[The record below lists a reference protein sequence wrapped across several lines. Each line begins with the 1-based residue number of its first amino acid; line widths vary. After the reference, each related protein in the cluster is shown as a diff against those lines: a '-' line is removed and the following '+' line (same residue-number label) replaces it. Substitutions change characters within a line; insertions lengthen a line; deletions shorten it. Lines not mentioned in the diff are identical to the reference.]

1 MADDADPGFDVD
13 ELQKLL
19 MKAKSTEAELT
30 FGFGLTAKPEE
41 CVLLLHLRKPPNAM
55 KKEAKSLP
63 VKVSKACGGT
73 VTVVDKDVRF
83 LPEKAVKGMIKQLKK
98 RFRDAGMSK
107 FRPVLVGPDGAEVD
121 EDSLP
126 DDDGPDLDDTDAAIP
141 EAPPM
146 PGAPPEGTA
155 DPALTELKRRLA
167 AIVPKVQ
174 ALPPDVAEKLR
185 QACLIAG
192 QQIARAE
199 TEAATTTIGRIEDAL
214 ARQTGTAPVAP
225 PQQPAVPLAK
235 LQEAMAKL
243 IQRIRALPEGDART
257 MLGTQARDILGMI
270 NEGAVER
277 AIAGIR
283 TLTQDL
289 TAAEARGGQGQTAPE
304 TPDVDP
310 MMIWQDAKELADVSI
325 TALQKALK
333 GFDDPDLQ
341 RIADMGL
348 NGVTDGFQTALMK
361 ALFEYKQS
369 AAGEARA
376 KAAANIAAKA
386 RELRGLI
393 ESDQIIALC
402 ESNPFNVAVNIR
414 APLSQ
419 ALTELEKLAA

>member
-1 MADDADPGFDVD
+1 MADDVSPGFDVA
-13 ELQKLL
+13 ELEKLL

-30 FGFGLTAKPEE
+30 FGFGLTAKPDD
-41 CVLLLHLRKPPNAM
+41 CVLLLHLRKPPGAM
-55 KKEAKSLP
+55 KKEAKSQP

-73 VTVVDKDVRF
+73 VTVVDKEVRF

-98 RFRDAGMSK
+98 RFRDAGMAK
-107 FRPVLVGPDGAEVD
+107 FKPVLVGPDGAEID
-121 EDSLP
+121 EDTLP
-126 DDDGPDLDDTDAAIP
+126 DDDGPDLEDDVAATEAPP
-141 EAPPM
+141 EAPPA
-146 PGAPPEGTA
+146 PGAPL
-155 DPALTELKRRLA
+155 DPALAALKQRLA

-174 ALPPDVAEKLR
+174 ALAPEVAEKLR

-192 QQIARAE
+192 QQIARGE
-199 TEAATTTIGRIEDAL
+199 TEAATTTVGRIEDAL
-214 ARQTGTAPVAP
+214 ARQTAVPPAP
-225 PQQPAVPLAK
+225 PPPPVPLAK

-243 IQRIRALPEGDART
+243 IQRIRALPEGDARST
-257 MLGTQARDILGMI
+257 LGALARDILGMI

-289 TAAEARGGQGQTAPE
+289 TAAEGAGAGQTAPE
-304 TPDVDP
+304 TPAVDP
-310 MMIWQDAKELADVSI
+310 MVIWQDAKELADVSI
-325 TALQKALK
+325 TALQKALR

-341 RIADMGL
+341 RIAEMGL

-376 KAAANIAAKA
+376 KAAANIATKA
-386 RELRGLI
+386 RELRGVI

-402 ESNPFNVAVNIR
+402 ENNPFNVAVSIR

>member
-1 MADDADPGFDVD
+1 
-13 ELQKLL
+13 

-30 FGFGLTAKPEE
+30 FGFGLTAKPED
-41 CVLLLHLRKPPNAM
+41 CVLLLHLRKPPGAM
-55 KKEAKSLP
+55 KKEAKSQP

-98 RFRDAGMSK
+98 RFRDAGMAK
-107 FRPVLVGPDGAEVD
+107 FKPVLVGPDGAEID

-126 DDDGPDLDDTDAAIP
+126 DDDGPDLDDDVVATDVP
-141 EAPPM
+141 PDAPPVPPV
-146 PGAPPEGTA
+146 PGGPV
-155 DPALTELKRRLA
+155 DPALAALKQRLA
-167 AIVPKVQ
+167 AIVPRVQ
-174 ALPPDVAEKLR
+174 ALAPEVAEKLR

-199 TEAATTTIGRIEDAL
+199 IEAATTTIGRIEEAL
-214 ARQTGTAPVAP
+214 ARQTSAPPPP

-257 MLGTQARDILGMI
+257 MLGGQARDILGMI

-289 TAAEARGGQGQTAPE
+289 TAAEGAGAGKTAPE
-304 TPDVDP
+304 TPPVDP
-310 MMIWQDAKELADVSI
+310 MVIWQDAKELADVSI

-361 ALFEYKQS
+361 ALFDYKQS

-386 RELRGLI
+386 RELRALI
-393 ESDQIIALC
+393 ESDEVIALC
-402 ESNPFNVAVNIR
+402 ENNPFNVAVSIR

>member
-1 MADDADPGFDVD
+1 MADDVSPGFDVA
-13 ELQKLL
+13 ELEKLL

-30 FGFGLTAKPEE
+30 FGFGLTAKPED
-41 CVLLLHLRKPPNAM
+41 CVLLLHLRKPPGAM
-55 KKEAKSLP
+55 KKEAKSQP

-98 RFRDAGMSK
+98 RFRDAGMAK
-107 FRPVLVGPDGAEVD
+107 FKPVLVGPDGAEID
-121 EDSLP
+121 EDTLP
-126 DDDGPDLDDTDAAIP
+126 DDEGAELDDDVVATEAPP
-141 EAPPM
+141 EAPPA
-146 PGAPPEGTA
+146 PGAPA
-155 DPALTELKRRLA
+155 DPALAALKQRLA
-167 AIVPKVQ
+167 AIVPRVP
-174 ALPPDVAEKLR
+174 ALAPEVAEKLR

-192 QQIARAE
+192 QQITRAE
-199 TEAATTTIGRIEDAL
+199 TEAATTTIGRIEEAL
-214 ARQTGTAPVAP
+214 ARQTAAP
-225 PQQPAVPLAK
+225 PPPPPQPAVPLAK

-289 TAAEARGGQGQTAPE
+289 TAAEGAGTGQTAPE
-304 TPDVDP
+304 TPTVDP
-310 MMIWQDAKELADVSI
+310 MVIWQDAKELADVSI

-341 RIADMGL
+341 RIAEMGL

-386 RELRGLI
+386 RELRGLV

-402 ESNPFNVAVNIR
+402 ENNPFNVAVSIR